1 MTDIKYKIFIVIM
14 SLIYIA
20 VIWHDLFS
28 PIN

>member
-1 MTDIKYKIFIVIM
+1 MIDIKFKLFIVIM

-20 VIWHDLFS
+20 VIWHDLFP